1 MKLLNWNPVKRKRSR
16 ELPYTS
22 PEFVRGYD
30 LDVTDFTDLVSK
42 YNRQQLLPSEEL
54 RLLDHIM
61 TMLNI
66 VFENPK
72 INPRNPA
79 EKEECA
85 NSMFVDCWGSM
96 KYIKAGTSPY
106 SYIYRAGYTAAC
118 RFFKR
123 KISERNKANA
133 IEEHLEECEREY
145 RAEAGDGRVYNINFD

>member
-1 MKLLNWNPVKRKRSR
+1 MELLYWNPIKRKRSR

-30 LDVTDFTDLVSK
+30 LDVADFTELIAK
-42 YNRQQLLPSEEL
+42 YNRKQLLPSEEL
-54 RLLDHIM
+54 RLFDHIRTVM
-61 TMLNI
+61 NI

-72 INPRNPA
+72 VNPRNPA

-85 NSMFVDCWGSM
+85 DFMFPDAWGSM

-106 SYIYRAGYTAAC
+106 SYIYRSCFTAAC
-118 RFFKR
+118 RFFKK

-145 RAEAGDGRVYNINFD
+145 RSEAGDGRVYNINFD